1 MGTPTATSG
10 NGIVGR
16 LIRIFYAPS
25 EVYES
30 MTRQHSATDWFVP
43 TAIAALMGIVIA
55 ATTIPLAA
63 HGGLE
68 QMQEQMQNMPAEQ
81 REMTESSQKI
91 AQVGDM
97 ITAPLMTFLFLPVAS
112 ALLLLVGKMLS
123 AEIRF
128 GQTLPIYA
136 YGSMIGTLKA
146 IIVTPVMVAK

>member
-1 MGTPTATSG
+1 
-10 NGIVGR
+10 
-16 LIRIFYAPS
+16 
-25 EVYES
+25 
-30 MTRQHSATDWFVP
+30 
-43 TAIAALMGIVIA
+43 
-55 ATTIPLAA
+55 
-63 HGGLE
+63 
-68 QMQEQMQNMPAEQ
+68 MQEQMQNMPAEQ

-97 ITAPLMTFLFLPVAS
+97 ITAPLVTFLFLPVAS